1 MVQIIEKIEAMK
13 EFINNLKNMYYHRKY
28 RDHPQIE
35 SYYQWYKYL
44 VEYDLK
50 RLISRFKFWRNKSEL
65 PF

>member
-1 MVQIIEKIEAMK
+1 MK

-28 RDHPQIE
+28 RDHQQIE